1 MSRKTVKVGSLLEKA
16 NFILNNQNVNLN
28 QDVKYGVSLLLEYLI
43 NETDNYNGF
52 VYSGKTEAHEEYTR
66 SYVPHENIANDF
78 YMFKNERNE
87 KGYR

>member
-1 MSRKTVKVGSLLEKA
+1 MGKKTVKVGSLLEKA
-16 NFILNNQNVNLN
+16 NFILNNPNVS
-28 QDVKYGVSLLLEYLI
+28 QDEKSGVSLLLESLI